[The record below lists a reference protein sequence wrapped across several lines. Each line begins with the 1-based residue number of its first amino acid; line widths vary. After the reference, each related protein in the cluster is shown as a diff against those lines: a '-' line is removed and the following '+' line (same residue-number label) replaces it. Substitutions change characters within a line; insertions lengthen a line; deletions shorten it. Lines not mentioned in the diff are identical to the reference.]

1 MPMFRNES
9 LIMEKIDLSK
19 FIGKDV
25 REAISLA
32 DKFYEKDLEGKI
44 NAHYIYNSLL
54 DVVPNTH
61 LYPNTKIRGT
71 VRQKIWDIEKFF
83 NWNQIYFSQSGQ
95 DKCLKNYFFRNF
107 RNGFFVEIG
116 AYDGVIGSNCYFFE
130 KNMNW
135 KGIAIEPS
143 PIYFGKLKNNRNCKC
158 YNKAI
163 SNITGVKEF
172 IEVQAGCTQ
181 MGGLNSEEYKNTLKI
196 FKKDSRTKIN
206 KIHVETSTFQ
216 EIVKENKFIDYLS
229 IDVEGEETRIIES
242 INFNYFEIKVLS
254 IENNY
259 PEEKSFYNFLKEKG
273 FIYFDNFGV
282 DEIYYNK
289 KYFNNKSF

>member
-1 MPMFRNES
+1 
-9 LIMEKIDLSK
+9 
-19 FIGKDV
+19 
-25 REAISLA
+25 
-32 DKFYEKDLEGKI
+32 
-44 NAHYIYNSLL
+44 
-54 DVVPNTH
+54 
-61 LYPNTKIRGT
+61 
-71 VRQKIWDIEKFF
+71 
-83 NWNQIYFSQSGQ
+83 
-95 DKCLKNYFFRNF
+95 
-107 RNGFFVEIG
+107 
-116 AYDGVIGSNCYFFE
+116 
-130 KNMNW
+130 MNW

-229 IDVEGEETRIIES
+229 IDVEGEEMRIIES
-242 INFNYFEIKVLS
+242 INFNYFKIKVLS

-259 PEEKSFYNFLKEKG
+259 PKEKSFYNFLKEKG